1 MSCYRDGRYP
11 SNSVGYCSGVEVFL
25 GAGRRWVYSSRL
37 ITNLGSMLADL
48 ISGSVGKPD
57 LSQCVYNCG
66 VVSMTENLVA
76 HQMVVDREQRSALKQ
91 QRPVVLWFTGLSGAG
106 KSTIANALEQ
116 ALLENNRH
124 TYLLDGDN
132 MRLGL
137 CSDLGFNDHDRAEN
151 IRRIAEVGKLFVDA
165 GLIVVSA
172 FISPFRLDRALA
184 RKVIGD
190 EFFVEVYISTPLPEC
205 ERRDPKGLYGKA
217 RSGMI
222 KNFTGID
229 SLYEPPLNP
238 DITINTLE
246 EDVSVSVE
254 KIMQY
259 LVGRIER

>member
-1 MSCYRDGRYP
+1 
-11 SNSVGYCSGVEVFL
+11 
-25 GAGRRWVYSSRL
+25 
-37 ITNLGSMLADL
+37 
-48 ISGSVGKPD
+48 
-57 LSQCVYNCG
+57 
-66 VVSMTENLVA
+66 MTENLVA
-76 HQMVVDREQRSALKQ
+76 HHMVVDRGQRSALKQ

-116 ALLENNRH
+116 ALLEHNRH

-137 CSDLGFNDHDRAEN
+137 CKDLGFNDYDRAEN
-151 IRRIAEVGKLFVDA
+151 IRRIAEVAKLLVDA

-172 FISPFRLDRALA
+172 FISPFRLDRELA

-190 EFFVEVYISTPLPEC
+190 EFFVEVYISTPLLEC

-229 SLYEPPLNP
+229 SLYEHPLNP
-238 DITINTLE
+238 DISINTLE
-246 EDVSVSVE
+246 EDVSTSVA

-259 LVGRIER
+259 LVGRIES